1 MVHTLTMTDIAPV
14 LIPALAALVGIVITA
29 LVTYLVGQERMSQR
43 VERLANAREK
53 LEDNGLLTRFIDLE
67 IKAELLGSL
76 RTRETRFY
84 LQVFGGL
91 TLVMAI
97 MLVVTLATGKAT
109 DSTFSIIMF
118 WVGAVLFVISYFL
131 FAGAFWQ
138 HLKEKARST
147 KHQLP
152 LR

>member
-1 MVHTLTMTDIAPV
+1 MESIAPV
-14 LIPALAALVGIVITA
+14 LIPAIAALVGIVITA

-84 LQVFGGL
+84 LQVSGAFIILLSL
-91 TLVMAI
+91 TM
-97 MLVVTLATGKAT
+97 VVTIATGKAYG
-109 DSTFSIIMF
+109 STISVILF
-118 WVGAVLFVISYFL
+118 WAGLVLFLFVYVLFVAFFL
-131 FAGAFWQ
+131 R
-138 HLKEKARST
+138 HLKVKAST
-147 KHQLP
+147 TRHQLP